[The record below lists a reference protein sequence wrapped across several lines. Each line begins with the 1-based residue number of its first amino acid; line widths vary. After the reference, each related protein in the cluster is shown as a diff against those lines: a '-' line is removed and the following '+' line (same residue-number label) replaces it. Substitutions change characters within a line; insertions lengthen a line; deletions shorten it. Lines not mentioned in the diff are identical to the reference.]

1 MKILPSSLFFLC
13 LPLPIVP
20 AIAQTPPTENLSQ
33 PAHAAEPTLTYETF
47 DYYDFSA
54 MTRSPA
60 GQALRE
66 RIFEELKNAPDT
78 AVLLKTLNAKYAL
91 AVPESVDRAILAK
104 FSFPGDESFNTAE
117 FEFSEKNTVSTFFDL
132 LRERA
137 FPWENRP
144 ENIDNADS
152 PSPQRSRISGFEVIS
167 PSERFFYSAGPGT
180 RKTETP
186 AEILRT
192 EKSPECC
199 FVLPEELRKNLPP
212 AFLENA
218 TQVLISSPAPR
229 RISVLASSKPLSKIP
244 DFPHLRG
251 YAESLGEASLP
262 GVLIYRKF
270 ARRAAEI
277 SGFALSFPPGE
288 FIVSEDTDRV
298 RISVDFHCKDV
309 SEAAFMAHFFLRF
322 KLSLI
327 DSAQK
332 QQTST
337 RTKLLAV
344 GKALKITRSET
355 SLKLDI
361 DCAAEDFPAFL
372 QWRSAWFPKR

>member
-13 LPLPIVP
+13 LPLSVVP
-20 AIAQTPPTENLSQ
+20 AIAQTPPTESHSL
-33 PAHAAEPTLTYETF
+33 PAHATEPTLTYETF

-78 AVLLKTLNAKYAL
+78 ADLLKKLNAKYAL
-91 AVPESVDRAILAK
+91 AVPESVTRAILAK
-104 FSFPGDESFNTAE
+104 FSFPGNESFNTAE
-117 FEFSEKNTVSTFFDL
+117 FEFAEKNAVSTFFDL

-144 ENIDNADS
+144 ENIDNANN
-152 PSPQRSRISGFEVIS
+152 PSPQRLQVSGFEVIS
-167 PSERFFYSAGPGT
+167 PSERFLDSAGP
-180 RKTETP
+180 RKREP
-186 AEILRT
+186 ASAAAILRT
-192 EKSPECC
+192 EKSPESC
-199 FVLPEELRKNLPP
+199 FVLPEELQKNLPP
-212 AFLENA
+212 VFLENA
-218 TQVLISSPAPR
+218 TQVLVTHPAPK
-229 RISVLASSKPLSKIP
+229 RISVLASSRPLSEIP
-244 DFPHLRG
+244 DFPHLKG

-288 FIVSEDTDRV
+288 FIVSEETDRV
-298 RISVDFHCKDV
+298 KISVDFHCKDV
-309 SEAAFMAHFFLRF
+309 SEAAFMEHFFLRF

-332 QQTST
+332 QQATT
-337 RTKLLAV
+337 RTKLLSV
-344 GKALKITRSET
+344 GKALKITRIET